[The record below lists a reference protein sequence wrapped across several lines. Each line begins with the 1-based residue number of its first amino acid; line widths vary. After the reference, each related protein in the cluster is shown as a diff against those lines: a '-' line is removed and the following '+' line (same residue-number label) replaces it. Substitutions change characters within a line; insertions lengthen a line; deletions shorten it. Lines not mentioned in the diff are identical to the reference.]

1 MIDDYLDALQFRL
14 RGAPRDVRRMLRE
27 TEDHLNDSAA
37 AGVEA
42 GLTPEDAERQ
52 AVERFGRIE
61 DIARRFNRSAPV
73 PRLRAGPLL
82 EQAAT
87 LGGIAL
93 AAIGLSGA
101 IAVAMIGLAG
111 SSFVF
116 ADAPGQTFAASACR
130 HWLSLHPSA
139 HSCAQAALAEH
150 VSDGLLQRFAAGVV
164 GIVVLAALA
173 WRLRRQGRSARQLLS
188 TPLVAIVGAT
198 GFGAAGVVLL
208 GFGIDAIQARSGNG
222 AGQWLSAGGVSA
234 IVAALFAVTA
244 LRRLRQIPGL
254 STEWRVVT

>member
-1 MIDDYLDALQFRL
+1 MIEDYLDALQVRL
-14 RGAPRDVRRMLRE
+14 RGTPRDIRRMLRE

-37 AGVEA
+37 AGIDS
-42 GLTPEDAERQ
+42 GRTPEDAQRD
-52 AVERFGRIE
+52 AVERFGSID
-61 DIARRFNRSAPV
+61 DIARRFNRSAPM
-73 PRLRAGPLL
+73 PRLRAGLLL

-87 LGGIAL
+87 LGGITL
-93 AAIGLSGA
+93 VAIGLSGA
-101 IAVAMIGLAG
+101 VAAAMIGLAG

-116 ADAPGQTFAASACR
+116 ADAPGRTYAAAACH

-139 HSCAQAALAEH
+139 HTCAQAALAEN
-150 VSDGLLQRFAAGVV
+150 VSDGLMQRFAAGLV

-173 WRLRRQGRSARQLLS
+173 WRLKRHGRSARQLLS

-208 GFGIDAIQARSGNG
+208 GFGFDAIQARSGNG
-222 AGQWLSAGGVSA
+222 AGQWLSAGGVSL

-244 LRRLRQIPGL
+244 LRQMPTL
-254 STEWRVVT
+254 SAEWRVVA